1 MHHTLDR
8 GPRKTRMNKCNDSS
22 PRHSV
27 RTIMPLLFM
36 VRNFLGFYLTS
47 EHNASYNTQCLEESV
62 FFLGKDIPF
71 ILNKQIFF

>member
-22 PRHSV
+22 PRYNV

-47 EHNASYNTQCLEESV
+47 EHNASNNQLCLEV
-62 FFLGKDIPF
+62 ICTLQ
-71 ILNKQIFF
+71 LQI